1 MADTKIRS
9 VIKALTW
16 RVIATLTTTVI
27 VLILTSELELALTAG
42 ALDISLKLV
51 FYYLHERSWDV
62 TTWGKDVEK
71 WERQQTG
78 ISTGS
83 GE

>member
-9 VIKALTW
+9 ALKALTW

-27 VLILTSELELALTAG
+27 VLILTSELHLALTAG
-42 ALDISLKLV
+42 ALDISLKLI

-62 TTWGKDVEK
+62 TSWGKDAEK
-71 WERQQTG
+71 WERQQNR
-78 ISTGS
+78 ISAGS
-83 GE
+83 D